1 MVQLFPSANLDISP
15 LSEGSYETMENGL
28 MLVDSPKV
36 VSSET
41 IIQPLHHLSTS
52 TIYHG
57 YDAYIENGLI
67 CLKHKV
73 RNLEKK
79 KVRRWRRMV
88 VEAELQPVTNCPP
101 TAETRRLQEQAK
113 EGRDPEPRSD
123 GMELVKMLLTSVLV
137 LVS

>member
-1 MVQLFPSANLDISP
+1 MVQLFPSTNLDISP

-28 MLVDSPKV
+28 VLVDSPKV
-36 VSSET
+36 VSSEM
-41 IIQPLHHLSTS
+41 IIQPLHLET

-79 KVRRWRRMV
+79 KVRR
-88 VEAELQPVTNCPP
+88 
-101 TAETRRLQEQAK
+101 
-113 EGRDPEPRSD
+113 
-123 GMELVKMLLTSVLV
+123 
-137 LVS
+137 

>member
-1 MVQLFPSANLDISP
+1 MVQLFPSTNLDVSP

-28 MLVDSPKV
+28 VLVDSPKV
-36 VSSET
+36 GSSET
-41 IIQPLHHLSTS
+41 IIQPLHLETS

-79 KVRRWRRMV
+79 KVRR
-88 VEAELQPVTNCPP
+88 
-101 TAETRRLQEQAK
+101 
-113 EGRDPEPRSD
+113 
-123 GMELVKMLLTSVLV
+123 
-137 LVS
+137 